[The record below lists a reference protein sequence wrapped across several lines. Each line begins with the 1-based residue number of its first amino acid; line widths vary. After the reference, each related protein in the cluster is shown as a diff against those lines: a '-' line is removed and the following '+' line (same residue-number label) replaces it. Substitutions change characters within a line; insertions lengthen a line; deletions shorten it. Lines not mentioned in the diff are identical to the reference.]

1 MSNAIYLVASLPML
15 QFGEQPPFKV
25 EEFRFRCQGVLTDSE
40 LADLDAVLHGEPG
53 GDDFGIAY
61 HAADT
66 QIRNATAK
74 GRAAQWGSEA
84 RYTERM
90 HPGFDVAL
98 SRKVSDALAK
108 ANPLEREE
116 ELDRARWWVA
126 DQLAGISEFSL
137 SNVLAFAVKLK
148 INERFSR
155 FDTVAGN
162 AVIEKVIQANDRAV
176 VQI

>member
-1 MSNAIYLVASLPML
+1 
-15 QFGEQPPFKV
+15 
-25 EEFRFRCQGVLTDSE
+25 
-40 LADLDAVLHGEPG
+40 
-53 GDDFGIAY
+53 
-61 HAADT
+61 
-66 QIRNATAK
+66 
-74 GRAAQWGSEA
+74 
-84 RYTERM
+84 M

-126 DQLAGISEFSL
+126 DQLAGIGEFSL
-137 SNVLAFAVKLK
+137 SHVLAFAVKLK